1 MTKKKIK
8 IPIYN
13 QSIVVIITEE
23 ENPRYKAFVDYV
35 DGYITAL
42 FVKKHLSDGII
53 VHECV
58 HLVNFLYRHI
68 GAELDINNDEHQ
80 AYLTQ
85 YIYEQIKNIINNGI
99 K

>member
-23 ENPRYKAFVDYV
+23 ENSRYKAFVD
-35 DGYITAL
+35 
-42 FVKKHLSDGII
+42 
-53 VHECV
+53 
-58 HLVNFLYRHI
+58 
-68 GAELDINNDEHQ
+68 
-80 AYLTQ
+80 

-99 K
+99 KQMVLQV

>member
-23 ENPRYKAFVDYV
+23 ENPRYKAFV

>member
-1 MTKKKIK
+1 MEIKKKIKIK

-13 QSIVVIITEE
+13 QAIFVIITEE
-23 ENPRYKAFVDYV
+23 ENPKYKAYVDYI
-35 DGYITAL
+35 DGYITAV

-58 HLVNFLYRHI
+58 HLVNFLYSHI
-68 GAELDINNDEHQ
+68 GTELDINNDEHQ

-85 YIYEQIKNIINNGI
+85 YIYEQIKNII